1 VLLSGIKLETTKD
14 FEDGIEVGYP
24 RTRLGMNGSQ
34 HSDDHLESE
43 YENGYE
49 RANVVA
55 VLCSIPDTGTDVH
68 DNGNAR
74 QEVCTVT
81 GIF

>member
-1 VLLSGIKLETTKD
+1 LETTKG
-14 FEDGIEVGYP
+14 FEDGIEVGHP
-24 RTRLGMNGSQ
+24 PTRLGVNGSQ

-43 YENGYE
+43 CENGHE
-49 RANVVA
+49 RANDVA
-55 VLCSIPDTGTDVH
+55 VLCSMVDIGTDVDDH
-68 DNGNAR
+68 GNAR